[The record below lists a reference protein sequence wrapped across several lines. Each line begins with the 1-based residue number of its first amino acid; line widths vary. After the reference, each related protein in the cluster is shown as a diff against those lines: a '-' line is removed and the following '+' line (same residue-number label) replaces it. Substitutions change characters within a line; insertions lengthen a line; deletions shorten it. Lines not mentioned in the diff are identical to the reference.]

1 MRRRLLAFIAGVV
14 LLPAVAAGSAA
25 ADDPLVQ
32 GAGQSAGSQQTAGS
46 NATSTQSSPS
56 NTNVSVRI
64 GSPGDGGVVAQTN
77 GSSATSVAGNA
88 NSTNQ
93 QAVQQGGAPGVAV
106 ANQSATND
114 QTANSTATSTQDH
127 PSNTNISVR
136 IMSPGDDGSVTQT
149 NDSSAKSAAGNKN
162 STTQSADQSGGG
174 VQTAKQDA
182 DNKQSADSSATS
194 KQDHPSN
201 VNIPVRIFSDGDN
214 GSVKQVNDSS
224 AKSAAGNKNETDQ
237 SAEQGSGSGSA
248 PLRSTCGGGCG
259 DHGAPSVQDA
269 EQSSSSDQS
278 ARSSATSEQDHPS
291 NVNIPV
297 RIGSSGDDG
306 RVTQINSSSA
316 VSAAGNKN
324 TTDQTVDQSAGGS
337 GGGSAVQYADQKA
350 GNTQDATSDATSHQ
364 IGASNAN
371 YPVRIGSPGGGGSV
385 TQINASGALS
395 AAGNK
400 NETNQTAT
408 QDAGGAI
415 VKRAPLSDGCN
426 DKCGKPSYDGCS
438 DKCGPPSD
446 GCRDTCGG
454 GGAPVV
460 QDAKQKAYNDQ
471 TADSSAES
479 TQCCAQNTNAPVRIK
494 SYGDDGDVKQAN
506 LSGAVSVAGN
516 KNDTTQYAS
525 QDAGSGPTD
534 MVGICAVKDGCG
546 GHGGGGPVVQQAD
559 QYASNDQSAHS
570 TADSTQKGASNAN
583 YPVRIGS
590 PGGGGSV
597 TQLNGSLAASAA
609 GNLNS
614 TDQTAD
620 QSAGGS
626 GGGVTVQA
634 LGQKAENGQEA
645 DSHATSEQDGASNT
659 NSPVRVKSA
668 GDDGDVTQANLSGAF
683 SAAGN
688 VNQTTQNVSQD
699 AGSGHPVLGP
709 LSREGGCGSCGG
721 DGATVQAAGQWASS
735 KQNADS
741 SADSTQKGACNTNS
755 PVRIKSKGDDGDVK
769 QINASAAKSAAGNDN
784 ETNQTAD
791 QAAGWGGVNVQA
803 LGQKAWNGQGARSNA
818 TSDQYDPSNANAP
831 VREHSMGGGG
841 SVLQANASLALSA
854 AGNRNSTCQVAT
866 QGSGGLE
873 CLKEERE
880 PVHAMKVD

>member
-1 MRRRLLAFIAGVV
+1 
-14 LLPAVAAGSAA
+14 
-25 ADDPLVQ
+25 
-32 GAGQSAGSQQTAGS
+32 
-46 NATSTQSSPS
+46 
-56 NTNVSVRI
+56 
-64 GSPGDGGVVAQTN
+64 
-77 GSSATSVAGNA
+77 
-88 NSTNQ
+88 
-93 QAVQQGGAPGVAV
+93 
-106 ANQSATND
+106 
-114 QTANSTATSTQDH
+114 
-127 PSNTNISVR
+127 
-136 IMSPGDDGSVTQT
+136 
-149 NDSSAKSAAGNKN
+149 
-162 STTQSADQSGGG
+162 
-174 VQTAKQDA
+174 
-182 DNKQSADSSATS
+182 
-194 KQDHPSN
+194 
-201 VNIPVRIFSDGDN
+201 
-214 GSVKQVNDSS
+214 
-224 AKSAAGNKNETDQ
+224 
-237 SAEQGSGSGSA
+237 
-248 PLRSTCGGGCG
+248 
-259 DHGAPSVQDA
+259 
-269 EQSSSSDQS
+269 
-278 ARSSATSEQDHPS
+278 
-291 NVNIPV
+291 V

-634 LGQKAENGQEA
+634 LGQKARTA
-645 DSHATSEQDGASNT
+645 RRPTRTPRPSRTVPATPTRRCASRAPAMTVTSRRPTCRAPSRRPATSTRPRRTSRRTPARAIRSWARSPARGAAARAAAMAPPCRPPVSGRRASRT
-659 NSPVRVKSA
+659 PTRRRTRRRRAPATPTRPCASRARATTVTSSRSTRRRRSPRPA
-668 GDDGDVTQANLSGAF
+668 
-683 SAAGN
+683 
-688 VNQTTQNVSQD
+688 TTTRPTRRPTRP
-699 AGSGHPVLGP
+699 PVG
-709 LSREGGCGSCGG
+709 
-721 DGATVQAAGQWASS
+721 
-735 KQNADS
+735 
-741 SADSTQKGACNTNS
+741 
-755 PVRIKSKGDDGDVK
+755 
-769 QINASAAKSAAGNDN
+769 
-784 ETNQTAD
+784 
-791 QAAGWGGVNVQA
+791 GGVNVQA

>member
-46 NATSTQSSPS
+46 TATSTQSSPS

-114 QTANSTATSTQDH
+114 QTANSAATSTQDH

-162 STTQSADQSGGG
+162 STTQSAGQSGGG

-182 DNKQSADSSATS
+182 DNKQSANSSASST
-194 KQDHPSN
+194 QDHPSN

-224 AKSAAGNKNETDQ
+224 AKSAAGNKNETTQDV
-237 SAEQGSGSGSA
+237 EQGSGSGST
-248 PLRSTCGGGCG
+248 PVRSTCGGGCG
-259 DHGAPSVQDA
+259 DHGGSSVQDA
-269 EQSSSSDQS
+269 EQSASNDQS
-278 ARSSATSEQDHPS
+278 ARSSASSEQDHPS

-324 TTDQTVDQSAGGS
+324 TTDQTVDQSAGGP

-350 GNTQDATSDATSHQ
+350 GNHQDATSSAASNQ
-364 IGASNAN
+364 YGASNAN

-385 TQINASGALS
+385 TQVNASDALS
-395 AAGNK
+395 AAANK
-400 NETNQTAT
+400 NETNQTAV
-408 QDAGGAI
+408 QDADGPV
-415 VKRAPLSDGCN
+415 VKRAPLSDGCS
-426 DKCGKPSYDGCS
+426 DKCDRPSYDGCG

-446 GCRDTCGG
+446 GCRDKCGG
-454 GGAPVV
+454 GSGPVV

-494 SYGDDGDVKQAN
+494 SYGDDGDVTQAN
-506 LSGAVSVAGN
+506 LSGAISVAGN

-525 QDAGSGPTD
+525 QDAGSGPVD
-534 MVGICAVKDGCG
+534 MVGICRDACG
-546 GHGGGGPVVQQAD
+546 GHGDGGPVVQQAD

-570 TADSTQKGASNAN
+570 TADSTQTGASNSNA
-583 YPVRIGS
+583 PVRIGS

-597 TQLNGSLAASAA
+597 TQVNGSLAASAA
-609 GNLNS
+609 GNLNR
-614 TDQTAD
+614 TDQSAD
-620 QSAGGS
+620 QSAGGP

-634 LGQKAENGQEA
+634 LGQKAVNGQDA
-645 DSHATSEQDGASNT
+645 QSHATSEQDGASND
-659 NSPVRVKSA
+659 NSPVRIKSP
-668 GDDGDVTQANLSGAF
+668 GGDGDVTQANLSGAF
-683 SAAGN
+683 SVAGN
-688 VNQTTQNVSQD
+688 RNDTTQSVSQD
-699 AGSGHPVLGP
+699 AGSGHPVPAP

-735 KQNADS
+735 EQSADS
-741 SADSTQKGACNTNS
+741 SADSTQKGACNTNA
-755 PVRIKSKGDDGDVK
+755 PVRIKSRGDDGDVK
-769 QINASAAKSAAGNDN
+769 QINASVAKSAAGNDN
-784 ETNQTAD
+784 ETNQSAD
-791 QAAGWGGVNVQA
+791 QSAGWGGVNVQA
-803 LGQKAWNGQGARSNA
+803 LGQKAWNGQDAHSSA
-818 TSDQYDPSNANAP
+818 TSQQYDPSNANAP
-831 VREHSMGGGG
+831 VRLHSQGGGG

-866 QGSGGLE
+866 QGSGGLLG
-873 CLKEERE
+873 CLKEARE